1 MKVVPAYSKPVAFT
15 GDDNVKSI
23 KKCQDFN
30 IMTGG
35 LKGLRKISI
44 SCGDFKMKDNGKSSQ
59 MFPLPGPKYER
70 CLFYFHGNSMHD
82 TEGDGDVHE
91 MSVVETCIHSPC
103 LKLVN
108 PTKIKAKQGFIIQSS
123 N

>member
-1 MKVVPAYSKPVAFT
+1 
-15 GDDNVKSI
+15 
-23 KKCQDFN
+23 
-30 IMTGG
+30 MTGG

-44 SCGDFKMKDNGKSSQ
+44 SCSDFKMKDNGKSSQ

-70 CLFYFHGNSMHD
+70 CLFYFHGNSIHD

-91 MSVVETCIHSPC
+91 MSVVETCVYSPC

-108 PTKIKAKQGFIIQSS
+108 PTKIKAKQGFIIQNSPETKGFEILMK
-123 N
+123 NDCTLIKVDFDLE